1 MSAPPTRFIHS
12 VEGIRILIWL
22 NGRATEDNLTVIK
35 EEFTIQLNHIFDTS
49 PSYTNH
55 HLESI
60 ISSDWRVEKWM

>member
-1 MSAPPTRFIHS
+1 M
-12 VEGIRILIWL
+12 IRL

-49 PSYTNH
+49 PPYTNL